1 MSTYFPKGHDNFER
15 KWFVVD
21 ATGIPVGRLSTAVAD
36 ILAGKTKP
44 TWTPFLDMGDHVVV
58 INADKAVLT
67 GRKASQKMYRRTTTQ
82 PGSMREVRADAMM
95 AVYPARV
102 IESAVK
108 GMLPKT
114 TLGRKQA
121 TKLKVYAGPE
131 HPHTAQNPVKIEVE
145 A

>member
-58 INADKAVLT
+58 INASQVKVSGKKADKKEYIWHSRYYGGMKTRPYKKQMEIAPDQAVLLT
-67 GRKASQKMYRRTTTQ
+67 
-82 PGSMREVRADAMM
+82 
-95 AVYPARV
+95 
-102 IESAVK
+102 VK

-114 TLGRKQA
+114 KYGRKLL
-121 TKLKVYAGPE
+121 TRVRVFAGAE
-131 HPHTAQNPVKIEVE
+131 HTLQGQQPSAK

>member
-108 GMLPKT
+108 GMLPKGP
-114 TLGRKQA
+114 LGRQMYR
-121 TKLKVYAGPE
+121 KLKVYAGSEHQHEAQKPE
-131 HPHTAQNPVKIEVE
+131 PLTIKL
-145 A
+145 

>member
-1 MSTYFPKGHDNFER
+1 MTTYFPKGQDKIER

-21 ATGIPVGRLSTAVAD
+21 ATGLPVGRISSAVAEV
-36 ILAGKTKP
+36 LSGKMKP

-58 INADKAVLT
+58 INAGKAVLT
-67 GRKASQKMYRRTTTQ
+67 GKKASQKMYRRTTTQ

-108 GMLPKT
+108 GMLPKGP
-114 TLGRKQA
+114 LGRQMYR
-121 TKLKVYAGPE
+121 KLKVYAGAE
-131 HPHTAQNPVKIEVE
+131 HKHAAQKPVEWTQD
-145 A
+145 